1 MGGGPVIRVLVVDD
15 EWMVRAMLRTIMSAY
30 DDIEVVG
37 EAEDGDRAV
46 WQARTHRP
54 DVVLMDIRMPRA
66 DGLAATAALA
76 RFPDP
81 PKVVVLTTF
90 DLDEYVETALRHGAV
105 GFLLKDATAEQMTA
119 AVRSAAAGD
128 PMQSPRVTR
137 RLLHRFAEPSS
148 PRRRDASRRIEVL
161 TDKERQVLTAV
172 GEGLANSDI
181 GRRLHLSEA
190 TVKSHV
196 SRVLAKLQLTNR
208 VQAAILAHHA
218 GLVG

>member
-1 MGGGPVIRVLVVDD
+1 MIRLLIVDD
-15 EWMVRAMLRTIMSAY
+15 EWMVRAMLGTIMGAY

-37 EAEDGDRAV
+37 EAEDGDQAVREARA
-46 WQARTHRP
+46 HRP

-66 DGLAATAALA
+66 DGIAATAALA
-76 RFPDP
+76 RFADP

-90 DLDEYVETALRHGAV
+90 DLDEYVERALRHGAV
-105 GFLLKDATAEQMTA
+105 GFLLKDATADQMA
-119 AVRSAAAGD
+119 EAVRSAAAGD
-128 PMQSPRVTR
+128 AMLSPRVTR

-148 PRRRDASRRIEVL
+148 PRRRDALRRLEVL
-161 TDKERQVLTAV
+161 TDKEREVLAAV

-181 GRRLHLSEA
+181 GRRMHLSEA

-196 SRVLAKLQLTNR
+196 SRVLAKLRLTNR

>member
-1 MGGGPVIRVLVVDD
+1 VIRVLVVDD
-15 EWMVRAMLRTIMSAY
+15 EWMVRAMLRTIMAAN

-37 EAEDGDRAV
+37 EAEDGDQAV
-46 WQARTHRP
+46 HQARTHQP

-76 RFPDP
+76 RLPEP

-90 DLDEYVETALRHGAV
+90 DLDEYVATALRHGAV
-105 GFLLKDATAEQMTA
+105 GFLLKDATAEQMAA

-128 PMQSPRVTR
+128 AMLSPRVTR

-148 PRRRDASRRIEVL
+148 PRRSDALRRIEVL
-161 TDKERQVLTAV
+161 TDKEKEVLAAV

-181 GRRLHLSEA
+181 GKRLHLSEA